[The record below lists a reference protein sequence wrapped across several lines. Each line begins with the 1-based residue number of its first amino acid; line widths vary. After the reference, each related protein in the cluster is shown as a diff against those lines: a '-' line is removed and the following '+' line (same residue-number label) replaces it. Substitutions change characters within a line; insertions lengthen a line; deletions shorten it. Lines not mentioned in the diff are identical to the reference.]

1 MRQSREFL
9 VITFSE
15 TTDAMAAEKLLQ
27 EAGFPGRIIP
37 IPRQLSAGCG
47 LAFRT
52 QMELRERAQEVLK
65 EAGIRWHEMEPVRLW
80 V

>member
-15 TTDAMAAEKLLQ
+15 TSDAMAAEKLFQ
-27 EAGFPGRIIP
+27 EQQIPGRIIP

-47 LAFRT
+47 LSWKTEPA
-52 QMELRERAQEVLK
+52 LRELVVMAMEG
-65 EAGIRWHEMEPVRLW
+65 AGIRWHEMELVKLW

>member
-1 MRQSREFL
+1 MRQSKEFL
-9 VITFSE
+9 VITFSQ
-15 TTDAMAAEKLLQ
+15 TTDAMAAELL
-27 EAGFPGRIIP
+27 FRDLCVPGRIIP

-52 QMELRERAQEVLK
+52 EMDQKQQAQQALI
-65 EAGIRWHEMEPVRLW
+65 EAGIRWHEMEPVRLL

>member
-1 MRQSREFL
+1 MRQSKEFL
-9 VITFSE
+9 VVTFSE
-15 TTDAMAAEKLLQ
+15 TTDAMAAEKMFRQ
-27 EAGFPGRIIP
+27 MEFPGRIIP

-52 QMELRERAQEVLK
+52 EMDLQELAK
-65 EAGIRWHEMEPVRLW
+65 EALESAGIRWHEMEPVRLW

>member
-15 TTDAMAAEKLLQ
+15 TTDAMAAEKLFA
-27 EAGFPGRIIP
+27 EKGIPGRIIP

-47 LAFRT
+47 LSYKT
-52 QMELRERAQEVLK
+52 ELEWKTGAEKILE

-80 V
+80 E

>member
-1 MRQSREFL
+1 MRQSRDFL

-15 TTDAMAAEKLLQ
+15 TSDAMAAEKLFQ
-27 EAGFPGRIIP
+27 ERQIPGRIIP

-47 LAFRT
+47 LSWRT
-52 QMELRERAQEVLK
+52 EPEEREPARKELDA
-65 EAGIRWHEMEPVRLW
+65 AGIRWHEMELVKLW

>member
-1 MRQSREFL
+1 MRQTREFL

-15 TTDAMAAEKLLQ
+15 TTDAMAAEKLLH
-27 EAGFPGRIIP
+27 EEGICGRIIP

-47 LAFRT
+47 LAYKT
-52 QMELRERAQEVLK
+52 EPDQKKKAESVLK
-65 EAGIRWHEMEPVRLW
+65 EAGISWHEMEPVRLW